1 MTEEHVPAVKCG
13 HQQVLARLLEA
24 SVHTAEG
31 IVRLTSATTEV
42 GKASQV
48 SWEALGFFFLELGNK
63 DWITT

>member
-1 MTEEHVPAVKCG
+1 M
-13 HQQVLARLLEA
+13 LARLLEA

-31 IVRLTSATTEV
+31 IVRLTFATTEV